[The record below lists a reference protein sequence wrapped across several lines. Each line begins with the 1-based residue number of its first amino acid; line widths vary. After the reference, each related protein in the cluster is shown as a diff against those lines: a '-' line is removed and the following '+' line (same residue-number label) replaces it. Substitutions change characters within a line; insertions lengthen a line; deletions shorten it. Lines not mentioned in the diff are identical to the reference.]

1 MTTTISNWAVL
12 GAGLAM
18 VLLLAENMLGV
29 TGAVLLAKDRA
40 DRRN

>member
-1 MTTTISNWAVL
+1 MTTMISNWAVL

-18 VLLLAENMLGV
+18 VLMLAENMLGV

-40 DRRN
+40 HRRG

>member
-1 MTTTISNWAVL
+1 MTTTIANWAVL

-18 VLLLAENMLGV
+18 VLMLAENMLGV

-40 DRRN
+40 GRR